1 MRWSA
6 GMLVRNWQLKL
17 AALALA
23 LMLWVVV
30 SAEQTSSQW
39 IPVPVEVVAGNP
51 DHVGEPRS
59 TPAEV
64 SVRFTGPGREMWELV
79 MRRPRLLLSV
89 REVYTGERVY
99 VVRPDMVRMPGG
111 PGLEARDV
119 RPSRVRVRFH
129 GP

>member
-1 MRWSA
+1 
-6 GMLVRNWQLKL
+6 MLVHNWQLKL

-23 LMLWVVV
+23 AMLWVVV

-39 IPVPVEVVAGNP
+39 IPVPVEVIAANP
-51 DHVGEPRS
+51 DQVGEARA

-64 SVRFTGPGREMWELV
+64 SVRFSGPGREMWEMV
-79 MRRPRLLLSV
+79 MRPPRLLLPI

-99 VVRPDMVRMPGG
+99 VVRPEMVRVPGG
-111 PGLEARDV
+111 PSLEVRDV
-119 RPSRVRVRFH
+119 RPVRVRVRFH

>member
-1 MRWSA
+1 MRLRP
-6 GMLVRNWQLKL
+6 GMLIHNWQLKL

-23 LMLWVVV
+23 VMLWVVV

-51 DHVGEPRS
+51 NRVGEPRA

-64 SVRFTGPGREMWELV
+64 MVRFSGPGREMWELV
-79 MRRPRLLLSV
+79 MRRPRLLLPV

-99 VVRPDMVRMPGG
+99 VVRPDMVRIPGG
-111 PGLEARDV
+111 PSLEVRDV
-119 RPSRVRVRFH
+119 RPARVRVH
-129 GP
+129 LDAP